1 MLRYIGKRLLI
12 AIGTVFTSSII
23 SFLLVHATKGS
34 PGAVALGMGALPSD
48 IRKFNASVGWDDPWA
63 TQYFHWLGQ
72 LLHGNLGRSILDSR
86 PIWDDL
92 LSRLPV
98 TASMAFGATLVSAIV
113 GIVFGV
119 TAAVRGGFL
128 DRVISVVSGIS
139 FSLPAFWVGIVLVY
153 EFAIVHPLLPA
164 TGYVA
169 PADGGIVEW
178 AKSLTLPVAALAIG
192 GAAGVA
198 RTARA
203 SMIDAI
209 QADHIRTLRA
219 IGTPEWRIRY
229 IHALRFASV
238 PVVAVLG
245 MQFVLLF
252 SGSVVAEQ
260 LFALPGLGQA
270 SAAAASSHDF
280 PVVQA
285 VVLLATTVVVITNLL
300 IDLAIGLLD
309 PKVRVA

>member
-1 MLRYIGKRLLI
+1 MLRYIGRRLLI

-48 IRKFNASVGWDDPWA
+48 IGKFNQSVGWNDPWV
-63 TQYFHWLGQ
+63 TQYLRWLGH
-72 LLHGNLGRSILDSR
+72 LLHGSLGESIIDSR
-86 PIWDDL
+86 PILDDL
-92 LSRLPV
+92 LARLPV
-98 TASMAFGATLVSAIV
+98 TASMAFSATILSAVV
-113 GIVFGV
+113 GVLLGV
-119 TAAVRGGFL
+119 AAAVRGGFV
-128 DRVISVVSGIS
+128 DRAISVVSGVS

-153 EFAIVHPLLPA
+153 FLAIVHPLLPA
-164 TGYVA
+164 TGYVS
-169 PADGGIVEW
+169 PMDGGIGGW
-178 AKSLTLPVAALAIG
+178 ARSLTLPVLALAIG

-203 SMIDAI
+203 SMLDAI
-209 QADHIRTLRA
+209 QAEHIRTLRA
-219 IGTPEWRIRY
+219 MGTPEWRIRY
-229 IHALRFASV
+229 VHALRFASV

-285 VVLLATTVVVITNLL
+285 IVLIATTVVVVTNLV
-300 IDLAIGLLD
+300 IDLAIGMLD